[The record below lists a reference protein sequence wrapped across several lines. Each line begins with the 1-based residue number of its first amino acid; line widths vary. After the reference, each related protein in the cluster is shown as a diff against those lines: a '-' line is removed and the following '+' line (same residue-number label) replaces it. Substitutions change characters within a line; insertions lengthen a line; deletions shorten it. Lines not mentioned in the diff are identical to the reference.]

1 MKIYKSVQDQLIEE
15 RRKNA
20 ELQER
25 NAQLEQYVNEQSDAL
40 IELAE
45 IIDEMGGRNN
55 G

>member
-1 MKIYKSVQDQLIEE
+1 MRIYRNIQDQLIEE

-45 IIDEMGGRNN
+45 IIDEMGGKIN